1 MKTKD
6 FYKDISRDIEQIFDV
21 SSCKDIEKHL
31 SARKNKNGIPSM
43 KDELW
48 RELMEEST
56 GLRPK
61 M

>member
-43 KDELW
+43 KDEL
-48 RELMEEST
+48 
-56 GLRPK
+56 
-61 M
+61 